1 MQVLRQDVYFAMYIA
16 HCMQM
21 TTRLAHSCLVVAL
34 INPICVKHMTI
45 AQLYHTQQWSFRRTG
60 TMGTPSGKWC
70 LGPSIGRGCWGWV
83 REGIPGVLPPEKNF
97 EISVASSCIFGR
109 KMVRSA
115 VHNAF

>member
-45 AQLYHTQQWSFRRTG
+45 SQLHHTQQWSFRRTG
-60 TMGTPSGKWC
+60 TMGTLASLAESGVWVQASGGDAEDGC
-70 LGPSIGRGCWGWV
+70 GREFQGYY
-83 REGIPGVLPPEKNF
+83 P
-97 EISVASSCIFGR
+97 R
-109 KMVRSA
+109 KKILRFQLHHPA
-115 VHNAF
+115 V